1 MGKIEVLVGEYI
13 RLRQQGS
20 SAKSILQGFRTQV
33 EGLTADQRAEL
44 VRRVREWE
52 TETHADRSTEPKRTT
67 STPPFSMTPPNPRP
81 LASRLKRLGRVDE
94 PSETEFPEP
103 PLESFLRQAAPDP
116 GQSPE
121 ISVDEETDRIPPSP
135 EISPTCPNCGK
146 TNGPTDVFCAHCGQF
161 LQTSKSHYQTT
172 KFETTDQLLP
182 ADDYFGPESSL
193 VLRLRD
199 SDQVYTVRPQD
210 FRHELV
216 VGRGDGGTM
225 KPDIDLAIHNASD
238 KGVSRLHL
246 SLRFNAKHNT
256 LSASDMNS
264 ANGSFINGQRLHPQE
279 IRVLHH
285 GDELRLG
292 RMKFLVE
299 FQHNL

>member
-1 MGKIEVLVGEYI
+1 MIEELVSEYI
-13 RLRQQGS
+13 RLRHQGS
-20 SAKSILQGFRTQV
+20 SAKSILQGFRTQI
-33 EGLTADQRAEL
+33 ESLSADQRAEL
-44 VRRVREWE
+44 VARVRAWE
-52 TETHADRSTEPKRTT
+52 AETHAARTPEPESSASK
-67 STPPFSMTPPNPRP
+67 PPFSLTPPNPRP
-81 LASRLKRLGRVDE
+81 LAARLKRLGQADE
-94 PSETEFPEP
+94 TSAADFPEP
-103 PLESFLRQAAPDP
+103 PLESFLRQ
-116 GQSPE
+116 PE
-121 ISVDEETDRIPPSP
+121 PEAEQPPVVSADEETDRMPPAP
-135 EISPTCPNCGK
+135 EIQLTCPNCGK
-146 TNGPTDVFCAHCGQF
+146 TNESADVFCAHCGYF

-199 SDQVYTVRPQD
+199 TDQVYTIRPQE

-246 SLRFNAKHNT
+246 SLRFNVKHNT

-299 FQHNL
+299 FQHGR